1 MGQSAPHSIDGAAH
15 GFNCKGGVSGP
26 RSRACGERRKPAYA
40 RCVIVCLGEAIVDL
54 VCERELAEPGEAD
67 NFVPHPGGAL
77 ANVAVA
83 ARRAGADAALLGAVG
98 DDAWGSWL
106 REKLWQER
114 VDIRWLETTE
124 GLATPVAFVTF
135 NWERE
140 PSFAIYGEGI
150 GQAMRAATSHL
161 SEAIAIAD
169 ALVFGSNTLVSEPE
183 RELTLR
189 ARRAARD
196 RGAHIIFDPN
206 LRPNRWRDMNRAV
219 RLCREMMDGALVVRA
234 NEWEARELTGEG
246 DPAAAASAFVEG
258 GAQLGVVTGRKGAMM
273 RGAANAEEAS
283 PEVEVVSPLGAG
295 DAFTGALAAGL
306 AQAEWDPSRGAETL
320 KGAVEAGARACTGWG
335 AQV

>member
-1 MGQSAPHSIDGAAH
+1 
-15 GFNCKGGVSGP
+15 
-26 RSRACGERRKPAYA
+26 
-40 RCVIVCLGEAIVDL
+40 VILCLGEAIVDL

-67 NFVPHPGGAL
+67 QFVPHPGGAL

-83 ARRAGADAALLGAVG
+83 ARRAGAESALLGGVG

-114 VDIRWLETTE
+114 VDVRWLVAAED
-124 GLATPVAFVTF
+124 LQTPVAFVTF

-150 GQAMRAATSHL
+150 AGAMRAATTHL
-161 SEAIAIAD
+161 PDAIKAAD
-169 ALVFGSNTLVSEPE
+169 ALIFGSNTLVSEPE

-196 RGAHIIFDPN
+196 SGAVIIFDPN
-206 LRPNRWRDMNRAV
+206 LRPNRWRDMGRAV
-219 RLCREMMDGALVVRA
+219 RLCREMTDGALVVRA
-234 NEWEARELTGEG
+234 NEWEAHEITGEA
-246 DPAAAASAFVEG
+246 DPAAAAETLVEE
-258 GAQLGVVTGRKGAMM
+258 GATLGVVTNSDGAVM
-273 RGAANAEEAS
+273 RGAARGEAAS
-283 PEVEVVSPLGAG
+283 PKVDVVSPLGAG

-306 AQAEWDPSRGAETL
+306 AAVGWDPSRAAEAL
-320 KGAVEAGARACTGWG
+320 PGAVEAGAQACTGWG

>member
-1 MGQSAPHSIDGAAH
+1 M
-15 GFNCKGGVSGP
+15 
-26 RSRACGERRKPAYA
+26 
-40 RCVIVCLGEAIVDL
+40 IVCLGEAIVDL

-67 NFVPHPGGAL
+67 HFVPHPGGAL

-83 ARRAGADAALLGAVG
+83 ARRAGADAALLGGVG

-114 VDIRWLETTE
+114 VDVRWLETTE
-124 GLATPVAFVTF
+124 GLPTPVAFVTF

-150 GQAMRAATSHL
+150 AQAMRAATSHL
-161 SEAIAIAD
+161 PDAIATAD

-196 RGAHIIFDPN
+196 RGAQVLFDPN
-206 LRPNRWRDMNRAV
+206 LRPTRWRDMARAV

-234 NEWEARELTGEG
+234 NEWEARELTGES
-246 DPAAAASAFVEG
+246 DPAAAAQALCQEG
-258 GAQLGVVTGRKGAMM
+258 TLLGVVTSRKGAVM
-273 RGAANAEEAS
+273 RGAANAEQAS
-283 PEVEVVSPLGAG
+283 PPVEVVSPLGAG
-295 DAFTGALAAGL
+295 DAFMGALAAGL
-306 AQAEWDPSRGAETL
+306 AKVDWDPERGAEAL
-320 KGAVEAGARACTGWG
+320 GGAVEAGARACTGWG

>member
-1 MGQSAPHSIDGAAH
+1 L
-15 GFNCKGGVSGP
+15 
-26 RSRACGERRKPAYA
+26 
-40 RCVIVCLGEAIVDL
+40 VIVCLGEAIVDL

-67 NFVPHPGGAL
+67 HFVPHPGGAL

-83 ARRAGADAALLGAVG
+83 ARRAGADAALLGGVG

-114 VDIRWLETTE
+114 VDVRWLETTE

-150 GQAMRAATSHL
+150 AQAMRAATSHL
-161 SEAIAIAD
+161 SDAIATAD
-169 ALVFGSNTLVSEPE
+169 ALVFGSNTLAGEPE

-196 RGAHIIFDPN
+196 RGAHILFDPN
-206 LRPNRWRDMNRAV
+206 LRPSRWRDMGRAV
-219 RLCREMMDGALVVRA
+219 RLCREMIDGALVARA
-234 NEWEARELTGEG
+234 NEWEARELTGAS
-246 DPAAAASAFVEG
+246 DPAAAASALCEQ
-258 GAQLGVVTGRKGAMM
+258 GAQLGVVTIGRNGAVM
-273 RGAANAEEAS
+273 RGAANAEQAS
-283 PEVEVVSPLGAG
+283 PDVDVVSPLGAG
-295 DAFTGALAAGL
+295 DAFMGALAAGL
-306 AQAEWDPSRGAETL
+306 AEVDWDPERGAEAL

>member
-1 MGQSAPHSIDGAAH
+1 
-15 GFNCKGGVSGP
+15 
-26 RSRACGERRKPAYA
+26 
-40 RCVIVCLGEAIVDL
+40 VILCLGEAIVDL

-67 NFVPHPGGAL
+67 QFVPHPGGAL

-83 ARRAGADAALLGAVG
+83 GRRAGAETALLGGVG
-98 DDAWGSWL
+98 EDAWGSWL

-114 VDIRWLETTE
+114 VDVRWLASAEDFK
-124 GLATPVAFVTF
+124 TPVAFVTF

-150 GQAMRAATSHL
+150 GQAMRAASAHL
-161 SEAIAIAD
+161 PDAIKTAD

-196 RGAHIIFDPN
+196 SGAVILFDPN
-206 LRPNRWRDMNRAV
+206 LRPNRWREMGRAV
-219 RLCREMMDGALVVRA
+219 RLCREMIDGALVARA
-234 NEWEARELTGEG
+234 NEWEAREITGES
-246 DPAAAASAFVEG
+246 DPAAAASAFVEH
-258 GAQLGVVTGRKGAMM
+258 GARLGVVTGHDGAVM
-273 RGAANAEEAS
+273 RGAANAEATS
-283 PEVEVVSPLGAG
+283 PKVEVVSPLGAG

-306 AQAEWDPSRGAETL
+306 AEVDWEPSRGAEAL

>member
-1 MGQSAPHSIDGAAH
+1 M
-15 GFNCKGGVSGP
+15 
-26 RSRACGERRKPAYA
+26 
-40 RCVIVCLGEAIVDL
+40 IVCLGEAIVDL

-83 ARRAGADAALLGAVG
+83 ARRAGADAALLGGVG

-106 REKLWQER
+106 REKLWQEKID
-114 VDIRWLETTE
+114 VRWLEETE
-124 GLATPVAFVTF
+124 GLQTPVAFVTF

-140 PSFAIYGEGI
+140 PAFAIYGEGI
-150 GQAMRAATSHL
+150 AAAMRAATAHL
-161 SEAIAIAD
+161 SDAIATAE
-169 ALVFGSNTLVSEPE
+169 ALVFGSNTLAGEPE

-196 RGAHIIFDPN
+196 RGAHILFDPN
-206 LRPNRWRDMNRAV
+206 LRPNRWRDMGRAV
-219 RLCREMMDGALVVRA
+219 RLCREMIDGALVARA
-234 NEWEARELTGEG
+234 NEWEAREITGES
-246 DPAAAASAFVEG
+246 DPAAAASALCEQ
-258 GAQLGVVTGRKGAMM
+258 GAQLGVVTGRRGAVM
-273 RGAANAEEAS
+273 RGAASAEQAS

-306 AQAEWDPSRGAETL
+306 AEVEWDPSRGDEAL